1 MTRFQDHAPRRA
13 KPHNYSGV
21 LMATKEPVG
30 RLQVIGTESA
40 ITLVMQLAGPRISSG
55 VAIDNAISEAIKGLR
70 ELDQALTGGE
80 PAPGVQKLAEA
91 RAALEAKE
99 DAGKKSEQPATPS
112 DAPAASAPTPESS
125 KPGPAS
131 ASTPTSSNDAQPSGE
146 LKPWHEK
153 TAALYAELKDVS
165 PSLESCKKAIV
176 GISTNAGRD
185 QAEALLARF
194 GANVV
199 SPKPGKKHLDEAMF
213 GQFMDLAVA
222 ILAGTADAAE
232 AEFKE

>member
-1 MTRFQDHAPRRA
+1 
-13 KPHNYSGV
+13 
-21 LMATKEPVG
+21 MATKENPG
-30 RLQVIGTESA
+30 RLQAIDTGSA
-40 ITLVMQLAGPRISSG
+40 IHLVMQLAGPRVSSG
-55 VAIDNAISEAIKGLR
+55 VAIDSAISEAIKGLR

-99 DAGKKSEQPATPS
+99 GAGKKPDQTATPS
-112 DAPAASAPTPESS
+112 DASAASAPTPESS

-131 ASTPTSSNDAQPSGE
+131 ASTPTSSNDEPQIADGN

-153 TAALYAELKDVS
+153 TAPLYAELKDVA

-213 GQFMDLAVA
+213 GQFMDLALA
-222 ILAGTADAAE
+222 ILAGTADATE

>member
-1 MTRFQDHAPRRA
+1 
-13 KPHNYSGV
+13 
-21 LMATKEPVG
+21 MATKENPG
-30 RLQVIGTESA
+30 RLQAIGTELA
-40 ITLVMQLAGPRISSG
+40 INLVMQLTVSRITTGCAS
-55 VAIDNAISEAIKGLR
+55 IDEAVTEAIKGLR

-99 DAGKKSEQPATPS
+99 DAGKKQDSAVRNADASPPPTGATAAAA
-112 DAPAASAPTPESS
+112 APAEPTTPESS

-131 ASTPTSSNDAQPSGE
+131 ASTPTSSNDEPRIADGN

-153 TAALYAELKDVS
+153 TAALYAELKDVP

-222 ILAGTADAAE
+222 ILAGTADATE

>member
-1 MTRFQDHAPRRA
+1 
-13 KPHNYSGV
+13 
-21 LMATKEPVG
+21 MATKEPVG
-30 RLQVIGTESA
+30 RLHVIGTESA
-40 ITLVMQLAGPRISSG
+40 INLVMQLAGPRISSG
-55 VAIDNAISEAIKGLR
+55 VAIDSAVSEAIRGLR
-70 ELDQALTGGE
+70 ELDHALTGGE

-99 DAGKKSEQPATPS
+99 DAGKKPDQAATPS

-131 ASTPTSSNDAQPSGE
+131 ASTPPSSNDAQPTGGE

-185 QAEALLARF
+185 QAEALLSRF

-222 ILAGTADAAE
+222 ILAGTADATE

>member
-1 MTRFQDHAPRRA
+1 
-13 KPHNYSGV
+13 
-21 LMATKEPVG
+21 MATKEPVG
-30 RLQVIGTESA
+30 RLQAIGTELA
-40 ITLVMQLAGPRISSG
+40 INLVMQLTVPRITTGCAS
-55 VAIDNAISEAIKGLR
+55 IDEAVTEAIKGLR

-99 DAGKKSEQPATPS
+99 DAGKKQTSGTAADAS
-112 DAPAASAPTPESS
+112 AAAAPASEPTTPESS

-131 ASTPTSSNDAQPSGE
+131 ASTPTSSNDAQPSGGE

-153 TAALYAELKDVS
+153 TAALYAELKDVP

-213 GQFMDLAVA
+213 GQFMDMAVA
-222 ILAGTADAAE
+222 ILAGTADVTE

>member
-1 MTRFQDHAPRRA
+1 
-13 KPHNYSGV
+13 
-21 LMATKEPVG
+21 MATKEPVD

-55 VAIDNAISEAIKGLR
+55 VAIDNAISEAIRGLR

-91 RAALEAKE
+91 RAALDAKE
-99 DAGKKSEQPATPS
+99 DAGKKQTSGTAADATAAAA
-112 DAPAASAPTPESS
+112 APVEPTTPESS

-222 ILAGTADAAE
+222 ILAGTADATE

>member
-1 MTRFQDHAPRRA
+1 
-13 KPHNYSGV
+13 
-21 LMATKEPVG
+21 MATKEPVG

-99 DAGKKSEQPATPS
+99 DAGKKQDSAARNADVSPPPANATAAAA
-112 DAPAASAPTPESS
+112 APVEPTTPESS

-131 ASTPTSSNDAQPSGE
+131 ASTPTSSNDAQPIGGE

-222 ILAGTADAAE
+222 ILAGTADATE

>member
-1 MTRFQDHAPRRA
+1 
-13 KPHNYSGV
+13 
-21 LMATKEPVG
+21 MATKENPG
-30 RLQVIGTESA
+30 RLQAIGNELA
-40 ITLVMQLAGPRISSG
+40 ISLVMQLTVPRIATGCTSIEEA
-55 VAIDNAISEAIKGLR
+55 VTEAIKGLR

-99 DAGKKSEQPATPS
+99 EAGKKPDSAVRNADASPPPTGAIAAAA
-112 DAPAASAPTPESS
+112 APAEPTTPESS

-131 ASTPTSSNDAQPSGE
+131 ASTPTSSNDAQPTGGE

-153 TAALYAELKDVS
+153 TAPLYAELKDVS

-185 QAEALLARF
+185 QAEALLSRF

-222 ILAGTADAAE
+222 ILAGTADATE

>member
-1 MTRFQDHAPRRA
+1 
-13 KPHNYSGV
+13 
-21 LMATKEPVG
+21 MATKENPG
-30 RLQVIGTESA
+30 RLQAIGNELA
-40 ITLVMQLAGPRISSG
+40 INLVMQLTVPRITTGCAS
-55 VAIDNAISEAIKGLR
+55 IDEAVTEAIKGLR

-99 DAGKKSEQPATPS
+99 EAGKKQTSGTAADAT
-112 DAPAASAPTPESS
+112 AAAAQAGEPTTPESS

-131 ASTPTSSNDAQPSGE
+131 ASTPTNSNDEPQTADGN

-153 TAALYAELKDVS
+153 TAALYAELKDVP

-176 GISTNAGRD
+176 GISTNVGRD

-222 ILAGTADAAE
+222 ILAGTAVATE

>member
-1 MTRFQDHAPRRA
+1 
-13 KPHNYSGV
+13 
-21 LMATKEPVG
+21 MATKENSG
-30 RLQVIGTESA
+30 RLQAIGTELA
-40 ITLVMQLAGPRISSG
+40 INLVMQFAGPRISSG

-70 ELDQALTGGE
+70 ELDQALIGGE
-80 PAPGVQKLAEA
+80 PAPGVRKLAEA

-99 DAGKKSEQPATPS
+99 DAGKKQTSGTAADAT
-112 DAPAASAPTPESS
+112 AAAAQAGEPTTPESS

-131 ASTPTSSNDAQPSGE
+131 ASTPTSSNDAQPTGE

-153 TAALYAELKDVS
+153 TAALYAELKDVP

-185 QAEALLARF
+185 QAEALLSRF

-222 ILAGTADAAE
+222 ILAGTADATE

>member
-1 MTRFQDHAPRRA
+1 
-13 KPHNYSGV
+13 
-21 LMATKEPVG
+21 MATKENPG
-30 RLQVIGTESA
+30 RLQAIGTESA
-40 ITLVMQLAGPRISSG
+40 LTLVMQLAGPRISSG

-70 ELDQALTGGE
+70 ELDQALIGGE
-80 PAPGVQKLAEA
+80 AAPGVQKLAEA

-99 DAGKKSEQPATPS
+99 EAGKKPDSAARNADASPPPTGATAAAA
-112 DAPAASAPTPESS
+112 APAEPTTPESS

-131 ASTPTSSNDAQPSGE
+131 TSTPTSSNDAQPTGE

-153 TAALYAELKDVS
+153 TAALYAELKDVP

-185 QAEALLARF
+185 QAEALLSRF

-222 ILAGTADAAE
+222 ILAGTADATE
-232 AEFKE
+232 AELKE

>member
-1 MTRFQDHAPRRA
+1 
-13 KPHNYSGV
+13 
-21 LMATKEPVG
+21 MATKENPG
-30 RLQVIGTESA
+30 RLQTISNELA
-40 ITLVMQLAGPRISSG
+40 ISLVMQLTVPRITTGCAS
-55 VAIDNAISEAIKGLR
+55 IDEAVTEAIKGLR
-70 ELDQALTGGE
+70 ELDNALIGGE

-99 DAGKKSEQPATPS
+99 EAEKKPDQTATPS

-131 ASTPTSSNDAQPSGE
+131 ASTPTSSNDEPRIADGN

-153 TAALYAELKDVS
+153 TAALYAELKDVP

-222 ILAGTADAAE
+222 ILAGTADATE